1 MNTVRKSILIGM
13 TVLGLA
19 GASAAAMADDTAG
32 RHGYQAN
39 SEQRQ
44 ARMADMFA
52 RHQAKLHELLKL
64 TAAQEPAWTAYQ
76 AAIKPSLPAERP
88 DYAAMAKLPAPDRL
102 AKMIDMSK
110 QRTLTMEGHLGAL
123 NTFYGQLTA
132 QQKAIFDDHVMG
144 GAHGPHPMM
153 SMRHH
158 GR

>member
-19 GASAAAMADDTAG
+19 GASAAALADDTAG

-52 RHQAKLHELLKL
+52 KHQAKLHELLKL

-76 AAIKPSLPAERP
+76 AAIKPSLPAGHI
-88 DYAAMAKLPAPDRL
+88 DHAAMAKLPAPDRL

-110 QRTLTMEGHLGAL
+110 QRTLTMEAHLGAL

-132 QQKAIFDDHVMG
+132 EQKAVFDDHVMG

-153 SMRHH
+153 GMRHH
-158 GR
+158 GG

>member
-19 GASAAAMADDTAG
+19 GASAAALADDTAG
-32 RHGYQAN
+32 RHDWQAN

-52 RHQAKLHELLKL
+52 KHQAKLHDLLKL

-76 AAIKPSLPAERP
+76 NAIKPAAPAEHFDR
-88 DYAAMAKLPAPDRL
+88 AAIAKMPAPDRL
-102 AKMIDMSK
+102 AKMIDLSK

-123 NTFYGQLTA
+123 NTFYGQLTTE
-132 QQKAIFDDHVMG
+132 QKAIFDDHVMG
-144 GAHGPHPMM
+144 GAHGPHAMM
-153 SMRHH
+153 GRHH
-158 GR
+158 RQ

>member
-19 GASAAAMADDTAG
+19 GAGSAALADETAG

-52 RHQAKLHELLKL
+52 KHQAKLHDLLKL

-76 AAIKPSLPAERP
+76 AAIKPAMPANHIER
-88 DYAAMAKLPAPDRL
+88 AAMTRLPAPDRL

-110 QRTLTMEGHLGAL
+110 QRTLTMEAHLGAL

-132 QQKAIFDDHVMG
+132 EQKAVFDDHVMG

-153 SMRHH
+153 GMRHH
-158 GR
+158 GG

>member
-19 GASAAAMADDTAG
+19 GASAAALADDTAG
-32 RHGYQAN
+32 RHDWQAN

-52 RHQAKLHELLKL
+52 KHQAKLHDLLKL

-76 AAIKPSLPAERP
+76 NAIKPTAPAERF
-88 DYAAMAKLPAPDRL
+88 DRAAIAKMPAPDRL

-123 NTFYGQLTA
+123 NTFYGQLTTE
-132 QQKAIFDDHVMG
+132 QKAIFDDHVMG
-144 GAHGPHPMM
+144 GAHGPHAMM
-153 SMRHH
+153 GRHH
-158 GR
+158 RQ